1 MYPRTPP
8 LPMTLMK
15 KRKHCTALW
24 MTRQSLW
31 SQLSGLPLGLRL
43 VVPSSSAMTTTS
55 SRSGHATPLM
65 IGPPTKTRLPSGL
78 NQWKEASTIVS
89 SSLSS
94 SQTLGT
100 TRWNSLFSMTTCTGT
115 TIPGTT
121 TLSQAGCSEVC
132 RLHKTLQIS
141 DCHCLKNFPFPS
153 LHAYLYKL
161 FQLFFFKAKLVSYFL
176 NCDSALIMHGTK

>member
-31 SQLSGLPLGLRL
+31 SQLSELSLGLRL

-141 DCHCLKNFPFPS
+141 DCHCLKNFPSPFPACIFVQTVS
-153 LHAYLYKL
+153 TVF
-161 FQLFFFKAKLVSYFL
+161 FQGQRT
-176 NCDSALIMHGTK
+176 CI